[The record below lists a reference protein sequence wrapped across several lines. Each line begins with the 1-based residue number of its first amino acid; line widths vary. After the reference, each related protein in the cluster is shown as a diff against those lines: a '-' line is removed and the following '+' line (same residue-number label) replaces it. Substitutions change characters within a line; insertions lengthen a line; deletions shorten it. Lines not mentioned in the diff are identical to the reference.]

1 MTLFTITLTSP
12 ISDDYS
18 NRTLPS
24 IRELRCSMH
33 RPRSLTSDIIVVAP
47 AFKNKVLQ
55 QSIIL
60 RPDKYNTCTETLYT
74 LPSNDT
80 HPHHNTALT
89 NHAISESQT
98 HAS

>member
-33 RPRSLTSDIIVVAP
+33 RLRSLTSDIIVAAP
-47 AFKNKVLQ
+47 AFKNN
-55 QSIIL
+55 
-60 RPDKYNTCTETLYT
+60 RF
-74 LPSNDT
+74 DT
-80 HPHHNTALT
+80 KSNTAIWWNWRFVFLVRAR
-89 NHAISESQT
+89 AIIKKIN
-98 HAS
+98 